1 MRKLKGNG
9 EKKKRFE
16 KGFCVLYVFDGFWLL
31 SLGRAVNLHRS
42 AVGFT
47 LAHDRERSLIDFLG
61 WVKEISL
68 EFGVD

>member
-1 MRKLKGNG
+1 
-9 EKKKRFE
+9 
-16 KGFCVLYVFDGFWLL
+16 
-31 SLGRAVNLHRS
+31 VNLHRS

-68 EFGVD
+68 EFGVDQLDGHIHLIARDSEEIS